1 MTKKCELKEIFETF
15 FHTLQAIKHLQ
26 LNILTNIKPK
36 KLVIILK
43 AVLWMKLINN
53 RAKNNTGEVLVRTS
67 MVPSQ
72 KINGKNPIN
81 YGFFSARIEL

>member
-1 MTKKCELKEIFETF
+1 
-15 FHTLQAIKHLQ
+15 
-26 LNILTNIKPK
+26 
-36 KLVIILK
+36 
-43 AVLWMKLINN
+43 MKLINN

-81 YGFFSARIEL
+81 YGFFSARVEL